1 MAGSAKLEGPLYE
14 PPKGSGTLSP
24 TEVGGPKGAVS
35 IPDPLNFSKTKS
47 K

>member
-1 MAGSAKLEGPLYE
+1 MAGSGKLEGPLYE
-14 PPKGSGTLSP
+14 GPKGSGTLSP
-24 TEVGGPKGAVS
+24 TEVGGPKGGVS